1 MKLIGARFYGGIDDR
16 AVAAAELR
24 TVGVGLNFELFQ
36 SFHRRLNHVVG
47 FIQQIGKV
55 GIVVHTIKQKVV
67 LKRAGAIR

>member
-36 SFHRRLNHVVG
+36 SFHGRLNHVVG
-47 FIQQIGKV
+47 FIEQIGEI
-55 GIVVHTIKQKVV
+55 GIVINTIEQKIV
-67 LKRAGAIR
+67 LE